1 MTAFPRT
8 MIEDLSVSRMV
19 IGTNG
24 FLGFSHTSK
33 AKDKE
38 IKATMTASKIADVLE
53 VFLAS
58 GVDTIMG
65 QGAAPLLR
73 EAMAEASQRTGLGMK
88 LISTPI
94 FPTDDT
100 PAAWDETARLLDDE
114 VAGGAAVCMPH
125 MVTTDVLLDKANRR
139 IRLMDRMTAMI
150 RERGMIPGL
159 STHSPEAPVFADESG
174 LDVAT
179 YIQIYNAAGFLM
191 HVEADWV
198 YRSIWDRKRP
208 VIAIKPLAAGR
219 LLPLVGL
226 AFVWATLRARDMVA
240 IGTASADEAAEV
252 IDLSLSLLE
261 HRAST
266 VQLQRTRSKK
276 LLESAGD

>member
-19 IGTNG
+19 IGTNW

-33 AKDKE
+33 ARDNA
-38 IKATMTASKIADVLE
+38 IKTTMTASKMADVLK
-53 VFLAS
+53 VFLAA

-65 QGAAPLLR
+65 LSSVPLLR
-73 EAMAEASQRTGLGMK
+73 EGMDEASQRTGLGMK

-94 FPTDDT
+94 VPTEDT
-100 PAAWDETARLLDDE
+100 QEAWDETARLLDAE
-114 VAGGAAVCMPH
+114 VGCGAAVCMPH
-125 MVTTDVLLDKANRR
+125 MVTTDALVDKVHRR
-139 IRLMDRMTAMI
+139 IRRMDRIVAMI
-150 RERGMIPGL
+150 RQRGMIPGL
-159 STHSPEAPVFADESG
+159 STHTPEAPVFADESG

-191 HVEADWV
+191 HVEVDWV
-198 YRSIWDRKRP
+198 HRSIWDRKRP

-226 AFVWATLRARDMVA
+226 AFVWSTLRTQDMVA
-240 IGTASADEAAEV
+240 VGTSTPEEAAEV
-252 IDLSLSLLE
+252 IELSLSLLE

-266 VQLQRTRSKK
+266 VQLQRTRSKA